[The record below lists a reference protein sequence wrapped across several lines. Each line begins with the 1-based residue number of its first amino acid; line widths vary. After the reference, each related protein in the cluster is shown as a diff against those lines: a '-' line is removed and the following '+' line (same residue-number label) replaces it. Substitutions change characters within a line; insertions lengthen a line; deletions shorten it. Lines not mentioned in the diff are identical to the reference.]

1 MAEKAFFCYVR
12 RWKNTGGQVLVE
24 YALLLALIAFG
35 AVAGQYMFACQVSC
49 AFENVGFEF
58 ERLISGKNIPPGQ
71 LKKCSKS
78 CT

>member
-1 MAEKAFFCYVR
+1 MAENGFSHYIRV
-12 RWKNTGGQVLVE
+12 WKNTDGQVLVE
-24 YALLLALIAFG
+24 YALLLALIALG
-35 AVAGQYMFACQVSC
+35 AVAGQRMLACQVSC